1 MTIALIVASSLVA
14 APQMTTAEKLTLGEG
29 YVGRGDGKKA
39 QPLLEAVLADPAI
52 DDAARAKASRALGLA
67 LIQQKKPKDA
77 VAHLVK
83 ATVLTPKD
91 EKGWLYLGIARDQAG
106 DTDGAVKAYADGT
119 KAVPKSTS
127 LAHEYGMALLSVGNN
142 AEAATVLEAA
152 ATKSEY
158 DPEIAAD
165 AAYALSLVGKF
176 KPAREF
182 ALRAVEQGP
191 ENPNALY
198 TLGMAELGLGN
209 TKAATQAFVD
219 AIDSDPLHLPALF
232 QLGLLQQSGGD
243 HVAAAKTLT
252 QVLKIEP
259 EHARARAALGLS
271 LMAVGDDSK
280 AEPLLRAA
288 TTAEPR
294 LASAWF
300 GLGDLLARQGKIA
313 EAKKALQTAQKL
325 KPSAQVKARLDSLN
339 GVKEGTPVKAP

>member
-1 MTIALIVASSLVA
+1 MHLDLIVAVALAA

-77 VAHLVK
+77 VVHLEK
-83 ATVLTPKD
+83 ATTLNPKD

-106 DTDGAVKAYADGT
+106 DADGAVKAYADGS
-119 KAVPKSTS
+119 KAAPKSTG
-127 LAHEYGMALLSVGNN
+127 LAHEHGMALLSVGKN

-152 ATKSEY
+152 ATRSEY

-165 AAYALSLVGKF
+165 AAYALSLVGRF
-176 KPAREF
+176 KVAREF

-198 TLGMAELGLGN
+198 GLGMAELGLGN
-209 TKAATQAFVD
+209 QGAAKQAFAE
-219 AIDSDPLHLPALF
+219 AIDSDPMHQPALF
-232 QLGLLQQSGGD
+232 QLGLLHQASGD
-243 HVAAAKTLT
+243 HVAASKRLT

-259 EHARARAALGLS
+259 DHARARAALGLS
-271 LMAVGDDSK
+271 LMAVGDDAK

-288 TTAEPR
+288 TVAEPT
-294 LASAWF
+294 LSSAWF
-300 GLGDLLARQGKIA
+300 GLGDLLARQGKIG

-325 KPSAQVKARLDSLN
+325 KPSAQVKARLDSLT
-339 GVKEGTPVKAP
+339 GVKEGTPVK